1 MMFHLEHQR
10 WPENPLLYLLVSTR
24 AVIGLV
30 PLKFRVHSVAKLFC
44 VYRQLFLTFIASKN
58 LKLFFTLKRANDLKT
73 ISN

>member
-44 VYRQLFLTFIASKN
+44 DLSPTVLNFHSK
-58 LKLFFTLKRANDLKT
+58 
-73 ISN
+73 